1 MSPAQLLFG
10 RPLADFLPA
19 NPSAY
24 KLHPYWDEQV
34 KRAQHQRSAR
44 HSKVEQRYNFGTK
57 SLLPLPIGQ
66 QVVLQNLSTKRWDR
80 TGTITNI
87 LPHRKYEILL
97 SDTANTTYRNR
108 RFLKP
113 FSSSVDQDGHHSTRL
128 SGPPIPRPDPTVVRE
143 SGVTP
148 AQLVL
153 PRSASQLN
161 PDEPA
166 TPSSLTDQALPTD
179 WPSLPP
185 SSQPRDLLADRPQQR
200 GARMLQRLLPHN
212 SRGLKE

>member
-1 MSPAQLLFG
+1 MSKLSEHNINDQPVIARWSRDTTLAPNHSSRYQL
-10 RPLADFLPA
+10 A
-19 NPSAY
+19 S
-24 KLHPYWDEQV
+24 KLYCKTSP
-34 KRAQHQRSAR
+34 RSAGI
-44 HSKVEQRYNFGTK
+44 E
-57 SLLPLPIGQ
+57 P
-66 QVVLQNLSTKRWDR
+66 
-80 TGTITNI
+80 TITNI

-185 SSQPRDLLADRPQQR
+185 SPQPRDLLADRPQQR

-212 SRGLKE
+212 SRGLKELCLLTQLEAAI